1 MTKLLAKLLTA
12 ASLLAVTAAG
22 GAGVGAAATP
32 SAPTK
37 VRVVITNL
45 AGTPVQRARVGQV
58 LRFVA
63 VPKVGRV
70 CVERTTTPYCASP
83 QMPHVLVRRIRDD
96 LVVNGRVTA
105 RVVDF
110 SRTLAT
116 KSIPA
121 SR

>member
-1 MTKLLAKLLTA
+1 MPAKLLTA
-12 ASLLAVTAAG
+12 VSLLAVTAAG
-22 GAGVGAAATP
+22 DAAVGAAAP

-45 AGTPVQRARVGQV
+45 AGKPVQRARVGQV

-70 CVERTTTPYCASP
+70 CVDRTTTPYCAP
-83 QMPHVLVRRIRDD
+83 PPTEHVLVRRVRDS

-110 SRTLAT
+110 GRTLAT